1 MTFKVKILLFSTFDF
16 KNMERP
22 KISLWPFSKFFGL
35 TYQPLNSDDC
45 RKGTLSLLQGILA
58 LCEFHYCDF
67 SKLSKY
73 LANAMFGPKYFITAI
88 FMI

>member
-35 TYQPLNSDDC
+35 TYQPLNSGTC
-45 RKGTLSLLQGILA
+45 RKITLGTLLA
-58 LCEFHYCDF
+58 LIRVGTVGAQFF
-67 SKLSKY
+67 L
-73 LANAMFGPKYFITAI
+73 F
-88 FMI
+88 